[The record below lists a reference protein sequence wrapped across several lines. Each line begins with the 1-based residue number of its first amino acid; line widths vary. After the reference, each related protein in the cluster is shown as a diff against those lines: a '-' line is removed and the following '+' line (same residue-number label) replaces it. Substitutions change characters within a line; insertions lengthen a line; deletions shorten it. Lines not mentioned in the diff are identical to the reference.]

1 MSIRTLLDLMVQKE
15 ASDLHLKVGS
25 PPGLRIHGDLK
36 PIPGEPVLTANMTRA
51 YCDELLTTEAQ
62 RATYEKNF
70 DVDFSYG
77 VAGLARFRVNLF
89 RQRENCGAVLRK
101 IPFQV
106 PPLESMNFGPVI
118 KELCAKPRGLV
129 LVTGPTG
136 SGKSTTLAA
145 MIDYIN
151 ATEHGHILTLED
163 PIEFVHQDKK
173 CFVNQREIGTDS
185 KSFGNALRSALREDP
200 DVILV
205 GEMRDLE
212 TISLAVTAAETG
224 HLVFGTLHTTSAVQT
239 VDRIIDVFPHDAQQQ
254 IRMQLSVVLQGVIS
268 QTLLP
273 KQGGGR
279 CCAQEIMIGTDAVR
293 SLIREGKTQ
302 QLFNVL
308 QTGQQFGMQTLEAHL
323 VKLVQQG
330 LITAADAVSRSNS
343 PATVVAMLKGAATA
357 AGVPAGNAAVVPP
370 VEPLSGAKLAASR
383 PIAKPDGGVDDFE
396 KFRQQRRVDSRS

>member
-1 MSIRTLLDLMVQKE
+1 
-15 ASDLHLKVGS
+15 
-25 PPGLRIHGDLK
+25 
-36 PIPGEPVLTANMTRA
+36 MTRA
-51 YCDELLTTEAQ
+51 YCDELLSTEGQ
-62 RATYEKNF
+62 RATFEKNLE
-70 DVDFSYG
+70 VDFSYG
-77 VAGLARFRVNLF
+77 VPGLARFRVNLF
-89 RQRENCGAVLRK
+89 HQRESCGAVLRT
-101 IPFQV
+101 IPFEI

-145 MIDYIN
+145 MIDHIN

-163 PIEFVHQDKK
+163 PIEFVHTDKQ

-185 KSFGNALRSALREDP
+185 RSFGSALRAALREDP

-212 TISLAVTAAETG
+212 TIALAVTAAETG

-239 VDRIIDVFPHDAQQQ
+239 VDRIVDVFPHDAQQQ

-268 QTLLP
+268 QTLIP
-273 KQGGGR
+273 RQGGGR
-279 CCAQEIMIGTDAVR
+279 CCAQEIMTGTDTVR
-293 SLIREGKTQ
+293 SLIREGKSL

-323 VKLVQQG
+323 VKLVQAG
-330 LITAADAVSRSNS
+330 LVSVDDAISRANS
-343 PATVVAMLKGAATA
+343 PATVQSMLSRGAPVVGSGPGAAPA
-357 AGVPAGNAAVVPP
+357 AP
-370 VEPLSGAKLAASR
+370 VEPLPGAKPGLPRAAF
-383 PIAKPDGGVDDFE
+383 AKPAAGATDDFE
-396 KFRQQRRVDSRS
+396 KFRQLRKAEPRG